1 MTKRVRAWRS
11 STRRRRATTSATAAR
26 SGSTLRSLA
35 KDKPY
40 EIVGLVAD
48 AKYLNLHDAPPR
60 TIYMNAFQE
69 GRIFSQ
75 FSLRTSVAPMAV
87 AGEVQRTMRDALK
100 NIRIA
105 KVTTMD
111 EQVNASIVPE
121 RLIATLSGFFG
132 GLGALLAAIGLYGLL
147 AYTIARRT
155 NEIGVRM
162 ALGATERDIMA
173 MVLKSALGLVCA
185 GLVVG
190 APIAASSQ
198 RVVATLVENV
208 RLTA

>member
-1 MTKRVRAWRS
+1 
-11 STRRRRATTSATAAR
+11 
-26 SGSTLRSLA
+26 
-35 KDKPY
+35 
-40 EIVGLVAD
+40 
-48 AKYLNLHDAPPR
+48 
-60 TIYMNAFQE
+60 
-69 GRIFSQ
+69 
-75 FSLRTSVAPMAV
+75 
-87 AGEVQRTMRDALK
+87 
-100 NIRIA
+100 
-105 KVTTMD
+105 MD

-162 ALGATERDIMA
+162 ALGATERDIMV

-208 RLTA
+208 TLTAAVPIAVAAAAMIAVTLLPAYIPARRAARVQPVEALRHS